1 MDAIRPATSPPDPTL
16 ARPTLAEEALEALD
30 AATRAIAEILDLEA
44 VLQVIVERVR
54 GLVDARYAALG
65 IADAHGRLERFITVG
80 LSPEVRAAIGP
91 LPVGHGLLGVIIRE
105 GLTLRIPDIS
115 EHRDSYGFPP
125 HHPPMTS
132 LLGVPI
138 TVGGRAVGDLYL
150 TDKQGAAEFSATD
163 QRIVELFARHAG
175 IAIEN
180 ARLHDRLAALRVVA
194 ERDRIGRD
202 LHDGVI
208 QGLYAVSLSLEEVT
222 DLVDDGKPTDAV
234 ARVDTAIDAIH
245 RSIGEIRGFISGLRP
260 GLQDS
265 DLVGGIV
272 TLADD
277 LRLSSTID
285 VETDLTARTAMVAAL
300 APEARG
306 ELLHLV
312 REALSNTARHS
323 RASRAWIVLRG
334 DDDELVLEICDNGVG
349 FDPMAPRR
357 DGHHGLVNLHQR
369 ASAAG
374 GRFELDTMPGT
385 GTRIV
390 VHVPVPEG
398 EPDQ

>member
-1 MDAIRPATSPPDPTL
+1 MRAARPARPDPILAEDAI
-16 ARPTLAEEALEALD
+16 EALD

-54 GLVDARYAALG
+54 DLVDARYAALG
-65 IADAHGRLERFITVG
+65 IADASGRLERFITVG
-80 LSPEVRAAIGP
+80 LTAETRAAIGP

-105 GLTLRIPDIS
+105 SRTLRIPDIAA
-115 EHRDSYGFPP
+115 HPDSYGFPP

-150 TDKQGAAEFSATD
+150 TDKQGSPEFTATD

-180 ARLHDRLAALRVVA
+180 ARLHDRLAAMRVVA

-208 QGLYAVSLSLEEVT
+208 QGLYAVGLSLEEVAE
-222 DLVDDGKPTDAV
+222 LVDERPADAV
-234 ARVDTAIDAIH
+234 ARVDEAIDAIH
-245 RSIGEIRGFISGLRP
+245 RSIGEIRGFIIGLRP
-260 GLQDS
+260 GLDTT
-265 DLVGGIV
+265 DLIGGIAAH
-272 TLADD
+272 ADN

-285 VETDLTARTAMVAAL
+285 VELEVAGEPAARAAGAL
-300 APEARG
+300 PPAIRG

-312 REALSNTARHS
+312 REALSNVTRHS
-323 RASRAWIVLRG
+323 RATQTRIVLRA
-334 DDDELVLEICDNGVG
+334 DDHELVLEIRDNGVG
-349 FDPMAPRR
+349 FDATAPSPE
-357 DGHHGLVNLHQR
+357 GHHGLLNLRQR
-369 ASAAG
+369 AAAAG
-374 GRFELDTMPGT
+374 GRLELDTMPGT
-385 GTRIV
+385 GTRLV
-390 VHVPVPEG
+390 VHVPVPTG
-398 EPDQ
+398 ETAA